1 VFLGGELFLGG
12 VSLFILG
19 GVSLSSLGSFSFLFE
34 FEASLSEPILLVVD
48 FLAKKPKQPF

>member
-1 VFLGGELFLGG
+1 MFLGGELFLGG

>member
-1 VFLGGELFLGG
+1 MFLGGELFLGG
-12 VSLFILG
+12 VYFLILG

-34 FEASLSEPILLVVD
+34 FEASLSELILLVVD